1 MMKLSVKRTILWAA
15 FAVSCA
21 LALVDLLWIR
31 GLFNWMI
38 LAPLVFVTG
47 IVNVAVSLWKRQG
60 RAALLALAMTLL
72 LCGSYAALLAWS
84 LS

>member
-31 GLFNWMI
+31 GLFSWMI

-60 RAALLALAMTLL
+60 RAALLVLAMTLL
-72 LCGSYAALLAWS
+72 LCGSYAELLAWS